1 MVSAFLLIFAKKTG
15 SNMYSTVLVVDDN
28 KEVLISLKYLLKK
41 TFEQVLTLASP
52 ESIPQVM
59 NQDTVSVVLLDMN
72 FALGLNTGGEGL
84 FWLEKIKQ
92 LHPEVPVVL
101 FTAYAD
107 IELAVRA
114 LKQGAS
120 DFVVKPWD
128 NDKLVFT
135 LTAAI
140 DRQNDIRTLAEV
152 EDEHIRAAVDKCNGN
167 LRLAADLLGI
177 SRQTLYNKLKSIR

>member
-1 MVSAFLLIFAKKTG
+1 
-15 SNMYSTVLVVDDN
+15 MYNTVLIVDDN
-28 KEVLISLKYLLKK
+28 DGVLISLRYLLKK
-41 TFEQVLTLASP
+41 TFENVLTLSCP
-52 ESIPQVM
+52 DSIPQVM
-59 NQDTVSVVLLDMN
+59 AQENVQIVLLDMN
-72 FALGLNTGGEGL
+72 FALGLNTGNEGL

-107 IELAVRA
+107 IELAVKAVKR
-114 LKQGAS
+114 GAA

-128 NDKLVFT
+128 NEKLVQT

-140 DRQNDIRTLAEV
+140 DKRRSIRTLAEV

-167 LRLAADLLGI
+167 LKLAADLLGI
-177 SRQTLYNKLKSIR
+177 SRQTLYNKLKTLNVRL